1 MKATTY
7 RAAVQRFRAVGCRL
21 LAVVSCLIRWRLIS
35 TVKWTLRCVEC
46 HTEILMAKS
55 KLAPGHI
62 PWDKR
67 QPTNPPH
74 RAPREPAM
82 LQTDGRLARSAGH
95 HFVGAAGD
103 A

>member
-21 LAVVSCLIRWRLIS
+21 LAVVSCLIRSRLIS
-35 TVKWTLRCVEC
+35 TVKRTLRCVER